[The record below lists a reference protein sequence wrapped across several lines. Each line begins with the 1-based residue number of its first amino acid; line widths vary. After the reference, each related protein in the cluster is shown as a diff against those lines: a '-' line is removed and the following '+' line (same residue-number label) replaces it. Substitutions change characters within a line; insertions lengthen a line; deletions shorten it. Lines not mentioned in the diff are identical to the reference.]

1 MKEPKRYKVKIAV
14 KEVSKGKCPL
24 EMKPGDS
31 WVYHRTVPEGICL
44 TAFSTLVPAIRTFAT
59 PGGKF
64 VWPDG
69 EQDESESIQL
79 SCPDPRHWVIYEVS
93 RIKK

>member
-1 MKEPKRYKVKIAV
+1 MKPPKRHKVKITV
-14 KEVSKGKCPL
+14 KEVTKGNCPL

-44 TAFSTLVPAIRTFAT
+44 AAFSTLIPAIRTFGA

-64 VWPDG
+64 SWPDG
-69 EQDESESIQL
+69 EEEKTESVRL

-93 RIKK
+93 RLR